1 MNPTLIGQLPIDV
14 SRDIYRMI
22 PQKRCCVC
30 DQIVVRYPH
39 KDENKLFPWICSVPC
54 LIYYNIV
61 VGKDLFVY
69 NVAIDFC
76 NIVITCNYVFIKAG
90 MVLISGI
97 VFIGY
102 NVLCVYLM
110 WLTTKFFFGW
120 GCRLIM
126 WV

>member
-110 WLTTKFFFGW
+110 WLITNFFFKW
-120 GCRLIM
+120 ACRLVM
-126 WV
+126 WI

>member
-54 LIYYNIV
+54 LIYYNVV
-61 VGKDLFVY
+61 VGKDLFIY
-69 NVAIDFC
+69 NFAVDFC
-76 NIVITCNYVFIKAG
+76 NIVITCNYIALKSGMIIIAG
-90 MVLISGI
+90 AC
-97 VFIGY
+97 FIGY

-110 WLTTKFFFGW
+110 WILTKFLFRLGW
-120 GCRLIM
+120 SLIIIL
-126 WV
+126 

>member
-39 KDENKLFPWICSVPC
+39 KDENKLFPWICSIPC

-76 NIVITCNYVFIKAG
+76 NIVITCNYIFIKAG
-90 MVLISGI
+90 MVLVAGV
-97 VFIGY
+97 VFTGY

-110 WLTTKFFFGW
+110 WLITKFFFGW
-120 GCRLIM
+120 GCRLVM
-126 WV
+126 WI